1 MKLIHEIHVFQL
13 RIETNFQFMILAL
26 ISSS

>member
-1 MKLIHEIHVFQL
+1 MMLIHEIHVFQL
-13 RIETNFQFMILAL
+13 PIETKFQFMILAL